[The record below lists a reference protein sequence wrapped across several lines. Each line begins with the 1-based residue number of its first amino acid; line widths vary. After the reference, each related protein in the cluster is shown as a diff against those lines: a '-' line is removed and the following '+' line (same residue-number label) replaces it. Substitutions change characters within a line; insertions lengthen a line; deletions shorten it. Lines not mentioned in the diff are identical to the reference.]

1 VQLQQKAEQIRQ
13 LKERHALPDEPV
25 AETTTLKGTEMPKT
39 PETAKYGLVWPR
51 VDGGADAAPAE
62 HVVVAFDCREAADAF
77 VRSRLLA
84 RQFGT
89 FDQAQKPVVIPILPP
104 SEAVEQ
110 VPSLVEA

>member
-1 VQLQQKAEQIRQ
+1 MRSPMSP
-13 LKERHALPDEPV
+13 LPKPL
-25 AETTTLKGTEMPKT
+25 TLKGTEMPKT

-51 VDGGADAAPAE
+51 VDSGADVAPAE
-62 HVVVAFDCREAADAF
+62 HVVVAFDCRDAADAF

-84 RQFGT
+84 RQFDT
-89 FDQAQKPVVIPILPP
+89 FEQAQKPVVIPILPP